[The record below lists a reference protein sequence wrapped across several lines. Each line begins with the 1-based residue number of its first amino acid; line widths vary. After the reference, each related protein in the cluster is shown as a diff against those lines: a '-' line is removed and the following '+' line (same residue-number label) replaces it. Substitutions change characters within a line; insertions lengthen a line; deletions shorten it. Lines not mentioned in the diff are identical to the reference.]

1 MTRARCN
8 RCTMT
13 FRVEEPES
21 FGGGEEHGCPE
32 CGLEFKSRNAHR
44 ASVIVSVTPAEAE
57 QFALTD
63 GLKDERRLVAP

>member
-13 FRVEEPES
+13 FRVEEPGS
-21 FGGGEEHGCPE
+21 WDEEHSCSE
-32 CGLEFKSRNAHR
+32 CKLQFNSRNASGIV
-44 ASVIVSVTPAEAE
+44 AVISVTLVEAE
-57 QFALTD
+57 RLALTD